1 MLMRSMRRSAPG
13 PGDAPHRR
21 RAPAARSPWDGKTV
35 RGSGAVGGPGRHLLA
50 TLDHAHGVVLGQVNV
65 EAKTNG
71 IPMFA
76 ALLDRVDQAGR
87 WSPQT
92 RYADNRPQTATR
104 R

>member
-1 MLMRSMRRSAPG
+1 
-13 PGDAPHRR
+13 
-21 RAPAARSPWDGKTV
+21 
-35 RGSGAVGGPGRHLLA
+35 
-50 TLDHAHGVVLGQVNV
+50 VVLGQVNI

-76 ALLDRVDQAGR
+76 ALLDRVDLAGR

-92 RYADNRPQTATR
+92 CYADNRPQTATR